1 MAALCQRLQP
11 TLDPWTLAQR
21 SQLVALLMAR
31 GIVHDTQVAIR
42 YGVPTGPKGE
52 TTPLCHVRFDYL
64 EAAALLIQA
73 TGCRGC
79 GPSTHHIQRCGISFG
94 PPPPH
99 QHGTLRLGCAVALLY
114 LAQPAGL
121 ATRPERIAAEGRA
134 LPRRHGARG
143 RAARGG
149 PARLLQRVL
158 QARPI
163 ACPSA

>member
-64 EAAALLIQA
+64 KAETLLI
-73 TGCRGC
+73 
-79 GPSTHHIQRCGISFG
+79 
-94 PPPPH
+94 
-99 QHGTLRLGCAVALLY
+99 
-114 LAQPAGL
+114 LA
-121 ATRPERIAAEGRA
+121 
-134 LPRRHGARG
+134 
-143 RAARGG
+143 
-149 PARLLQRVL
+149 ARLLRCIHITDHIQGLVIPL
-158 QARPI
+158 GPTTQHHHWTIGIPGDLHLL
-163 ACPSA
+163 